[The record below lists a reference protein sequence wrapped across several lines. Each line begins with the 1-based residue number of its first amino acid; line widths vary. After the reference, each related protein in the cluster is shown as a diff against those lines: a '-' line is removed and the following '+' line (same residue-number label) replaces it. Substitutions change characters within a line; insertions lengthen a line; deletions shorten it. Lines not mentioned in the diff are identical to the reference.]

1 MIPCSVLF
9 SSSISCR
16 AHDIHFTASKYYI
29 HIMNNY
35 TDYDLNEYESLPA
48 KGKEKMVRQI
58 SSQTMYWD
66 SKYSDSDSE
75 LVAQVTR

>member
-35 TDYDLNEYESLPA
+35 TDYDLSEYESLPA
-48 KGKEKMVRQI
+48 EGKEKMVRQI
-58 SSQTMYWD
+58 SLQTCTGTVNILILILNWWL
-66 SKYSDSDSE
+66 K
-75 LVAQVTR
+75 